1 MKPKDNFLEDLLII
15 KDNDKPEEKGK
26 IFPLGYTDKRDVKKK
41 KRKHKKSRNSS
52 KSGSSES
59 IEEKN
64 EELEDENYNFIKNN
78 IICLFIIVTLRKKM
92 NY

>member
-41 KRKHKKSRNSS
+41 KENT
-52 KSGSSES
+52 
-59 IEEKN
+59 KN
-64 EELEDENYNFIKNN
+64 LVIQVNQEVVNLLK
-78 IICLFIIVTLRKKM
+78 KKM
-92 NY
+92 KN